1 MAESDRESFK
11 LQLSRPPGVLSNNN
25 NFLTLGSSIYLQ
37 KSSSS
42 TEFSLTSDNTIPK
55 TMQASDKTI
64 LSLNYS

>member
-1 MAESDRESFK
+1 MAEPDRESFK
-11 LQLSRPPGVLSNNN
+11 LQLSRPPGVLNNN

-55 TMQASDKTI
+55 TTQASDKTI